1 MRDSEFKVA
10 KLNTN
15 QFSELKGLEEKIGVS
30 LIAFEKKYDL
40 AHLSEGNLKLIKEF
54 ERNGNSAV
62 NVKSSDNTASFSSLE
77 WLDFSHE
84 TKQEILL
91 SYRLAYLSES
101 MVNWCPELGTVLA
114 LSLIHI

>member
-54 ERNGNSAV
+54 ETKTGLTIVAYKKEDTNS
-62 NVKSSDNTASFSSLE
+62 
-77 WLDFSHE
+77 
-84 TKQEILL
+84 
-91 SYRLAYLSES
+91 
-101 MVNWCPELGTVLA
+101 
-114 LSLIHI
+114 